1 MFVVGNNNL
10 ATTNNTP
17 RVRFDPSS
25 LRGNSAVGTSR
36 DVAKKKHVSIMK
48 SFSEYENENQTLED
62 SEDDDKTTLGDQINF
77 FQSQIKKTLVKR
89 AGSHKSSSTEEVVTE
104 NVVATAVSENSSKT
118 SNVPAV
124 VEKDEEVTVNSSLEL
139 PNSAVEITGDSVVAT
154 VLSFGT
160 DGSITL

>member
-1 MFVVGNNNL
+1 M
-10 ATTNNTP
+10 
-17 RVRFDPSS
+17 
-25 LRGNSAVGTSR
+25 GTSR
-36 DVAKKKHVSIMK
+36 DVAKKKHVSTMK